1 MSQNR
6 YPRLPIEALRSKF
19 WEVSGEKF
27 NQDYATPFHKMRV
40 LEQLADWEMAEKM
53 GMNVDDYNAME
64 QGLAKPL
71 AIDLLTFCEVV
82 NCHPLDLYVEPGEGV
97 PLPKEIFESL
107 LIILDDQGYD
117 VPFLVRTRDRLDVEI
132 RNANIM
138 LENNVNE
145 IAPLL
150 IAMGYAPDMKKFN
163 APLYCPRD
171 EAQKKL
177 TEGKG
182 GLFSEVLI
190 DKGSEQPRVYM
201 ENCLNAYELDL
212 EQAFK
217 IHMRLAANMANKSIR
232 TKETML
238 NLAVYLYGQEGA
250 DIAMNRMASFLASS
264 PDRDA
269 LRNQFLQNPGLLWDL
284 TPKNHRAMQ
293 YKGSE
298 EAQTVRTKANLFF
311 RAALLDERNRH
322 AFEGGDV
329 SLHSKAAYHEWNHFK
344 LWRNSPRT
352 QRLLDWFENWLVLA
366 GRLKNQDPS
375 EVRAW
380 RGPGTGFPFLP
391 Q

>member
-27 NQDYATPFHKMRV
+27 NPDYATPFHKMRV

-64 QGLAKPL
+64 QGRAKPVATDIL
-71 AIDLLTFCEVV
+71 MFCEVV
-82 NCHPLDLYVEPGEGV
+82 DCHPLDLYVEPGGGV
-97 PLPKEIFESL
+97 PLPQEIFESL
-107 LIILDDQGYD
+107 LIILDGQGYD

-145 IAPLL
+145 ISPLL

-163 APLYCPRD
+163 APLYRPRD

-177 TEGKG
+177 IEGQG
-182 GLFSEVLI
+182 GLFSETLI

-201 ENCLNAYELDL
+201 ENCLNAYELEL
-212 EQAFK
+212 EQSSR
-217 IHMRLAANMANKSIR
+217 IHMQLAAEMVNKSIR
-232 TKETML
+232 TKDTMR

-250 DIAMNRMASFLASS
+250 DIAMGRLGAFLAST

-269 LRNQFLQNPGLLWDL
+269 LRDQFLQNPGLLWDL
-284 TPKNHRAMQ
+284 TPQNHRAMQ
-293 YKGSE
+293 YKGSV
-298 EAQTVRTKANLFF
+298 EAQTVRTKANLLF
-311 RAALLDERNRH
+311 RAAILDERNRSK
-322 AFEGGDV
+322 FEGGDV
-329 SLHSKAAYHEWNHFK
+329 AHHSKTAFHEWNHFK
-344 LWRNSPRT
+344 LWRSSPRT

-391 Q
+391 K